1 MGLDHK
7 FSVDAEYTGI
17 SLAYKNTDY
26 VADRVLPV
34 VSVQNDEFSYKE
46 YPQNAFLNV
55 SRTIIGAKGAAESI
69 DIKSEKITDSLV
81 YHALK
86 AEVPET
92 EVLAASVKND
102 DDPIGDN
109 TLLVTEALMLAR
121 EVRTANLVNTKAT
134 YGSNVTTLS
143 GTDQLNDKTSSAIDV
158 FMDARKKM
166 LVKPNCAVMSDDV
179 AMYLQTHPDF
189 VGMYKAEGASNRGI
203 VPLEFVAQCLKL
215 KEIIVGQAILNSAP
229 KGKDP
234 SLVQAWGKNIILFYK
249 NPLAKPKYGLTFGY
263 TAQKGTR
270 EIQRFFNGELG
281 AKGIHIIKAV
291 EQIKELICAPSCGYM
306 IENAIAAE

>member
-1 MGLDHK
+1 MSLDHK
-7 FSVDAEYTGI
+7 FTIDAEYTGM

-34 VSVQNDEFSYKE
+34 VSVQNEEFSYKQ
-46 YPQNAFLNV
+46 YPKDAFLNV
-55 SRTIIGAKGAAESI
+55 ARTVIGAKGEAESI

-92 EVLAASVKND
+92 EVLAASSKND

-121 EVRTANLVNTKAT
+121 EVRTANLVNTKET
-134 YGSNVTTLS
+134 YGTNVTTLS
-143 GTDQLNDKTSSAIDV
+143 GTDQLDDKSSSAIDV
-158 FMDARKKM
+158 FIDARAKM
-166 LVKPNCAVMSDDV
+166 LVKPNCAVMSDE
-179 AMYLQTHPDF
+179 AALHLQTHPDF
-189 VGMYKAEGASNRGI
+189 IGMYKSEGSTNRGI
-203 VPLEFVAQCLKL
+203 VPLEFVAKCLQL
-215 KEIIVGQAILNSAP
+215 KEIIVGQAVLNSAP

-234 SLVQAWGKNIILFYK
+234 QLVQAWGKNIILFYK

-270 EIQRFFNGELG
+270 EIQRFYNGELG
-281 AKGIHIIKAV
+281 AKGIHIIKGV
-291 EQIKELICAPSCGYM
+291 EQVKELICAPGCGYM
-306 IENAIAAE
+306 IEAAIS